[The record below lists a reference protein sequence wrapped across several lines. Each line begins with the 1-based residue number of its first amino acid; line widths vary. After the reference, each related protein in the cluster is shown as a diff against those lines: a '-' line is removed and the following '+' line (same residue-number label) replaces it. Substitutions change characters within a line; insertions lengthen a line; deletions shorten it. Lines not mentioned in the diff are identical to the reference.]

1 MLTVDY
7 TFNVNHVNVTCCRED
22 HDEKPFLDIISYNS
36 GSGRMDIRM
45 SSQSDCADDSCFDN
59 SKLVFS
65 TTYDPLTESAD
76 EAREDAHV
84 RCTCSDDYFVKY
96 ECG

>member
-1 MLTVDY
+1 
-7 TFNVNHVNVTCCRED
+7 
-22 HDEKPFLDIISYNS
+22 
-36 GSGRMDIRM
+36 M
-45 SSQSDCADDSCFDN
+45 SSQSDCEDDSCFDN